1 MPLIWKTPSRQ
12 LGAFDNLSVTATME
26 AETSLDRSRVRRPH
40 PYVPCPCQTAC
51 RPAKYQAVS
60 DRPEGSE
67 SEFGRQIP
75 VDLEADA
82 DLNEGWGCPGH
93 WSSSL
98 FPSDNK
104 VNSGGPLRKPTPHER
119 MHKRRLL
126 SRGIL
131 LQPPRWTPGDMPSGV
146 SLRWESHSMP
156 GPLANS
162 LLRMGV
168 FLSH

>member
-1 MPLIWKTPSRQ
+1 MKPRL
-12 LGAFDNLSVTATME
+12 TAADFAGRTR
-26 AETSLDRSRVRRPH
+26 AS
-40 PYVPCPCQTAC
+40 
-51 RPAKYQAVS
+51 PAHAKRHVGQQNTRAVS

-104 VNSGGPLRKPTPHER
+104 VNRGGPLRKPHTTRE
-119 MHKRRLL
+119 MHRRRLL

-131 LQPPRWTPGDMPSGV
+131 LQPPRGTPGDMPSGV
-146 SLRWESHSMP
+146 SLRRESHSMP
-156 GPLANS
+156 GCSGHLANS
-162 LLRMGV
+162 LLRMGGLFV
-168 FLSH
+168 PLRGSSYGS